1 MLQLSSGI
9 LASLACHQNVQR
21 YSLKLCEI
29 MHKNAKKMQPFMQIS
44 KVAKYAQNSHYPQ
57 QIHLGCRTGTGDVEQ
72 GGLGGGGRGAG
83 ADVQVA

>member
-1 MLQLSSGI
+1 
-9 LASLACHQNVQR
+9 
-21 YSLKLCEI
+21 
-29 MHKNAKKMQPFMQIS
+29 MQTFMQIS

-83 ADVQVA
+83 ADVQAA